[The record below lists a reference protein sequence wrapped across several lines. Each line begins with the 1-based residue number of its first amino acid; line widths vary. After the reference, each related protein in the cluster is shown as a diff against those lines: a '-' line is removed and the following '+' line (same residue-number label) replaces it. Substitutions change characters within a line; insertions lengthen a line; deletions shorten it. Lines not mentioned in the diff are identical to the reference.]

1 MKTNFDP
8 QAQKAI
14 QSARTVARQ
23 MKNTFIGTEHL
34 LIGIL
39 QTDHSALQKLLSERG
54 ITAEQLKEDIQVLF
68 GFNEEETR
76 QTEYTQTV
84 QEILEK
90 CLVEAARSTP
100 PVITLKML
108 TRTLLET
115 PNNVA
120 SELLRRYD
128 VDIAGLIAEL
138 PRNS

>member
-76 QTEYTQTV
+76 RPSTRRPSRKFWRNV
-84 QEILEK
+84 WLK
-90 CLVEAARSTP
+90 RLVPHRRSS
-100 PVITLKML
+100 
-108 TRTLLET
+108 R
-115 PNNVA
+115 
-120 SELLRRYD
+120 
-128 VDIAGLIAEL
+128 
-138 PRNS
+138 

>member
-1 MKTNFDP
+1 MKPILILRLRGDP
-8 QAQKAI
+8 VRPHSGAADEKHLHRNRA
-14 QSARTVARQ
+14 
-23 MKNTFIGTEHL
+23 FI
-34 LIGIL
+34 
-39 QTDHSALQKLLSERG
+39 DRHSADRSFCIAE
-54 ITAEQLKEDIQVLF
+54 TAERTRDYRRTAEKRIFRCCSV
-68 GFNEEETR
+68 FNEEETR

-120 SELLRRYD
+120 S
-128 VDIAGLIAEL
+128 GC
-138 PRNS
+138 

>member
-1 MKTNFDP
+1 MG
-8 QAQKAI
+8 
-14 QSARTVARQ
+14 
-23 MKNTFIGTEHL
+23 GTICGAHTPVSYTHL
-34 LIGIL
+34 
-39 QTDHSALQKLLSERG
+39 DVYK
-54 ITAEQLKEDIQVLF
+54 
-68 GFNEEETR
+68 R

-128 VDIAGLIAEL
+128 VDIAGLIVEL
-138 PRNS
+138 NRQDIDLSLIHI